1 MYVHEPIILRQLG
14 SPKSAN
20 ASSNQTSGVKKKKSR
35 NQQRDS
41 GILVDL
47 LNINGSVSNLRA
59 KFSNATTSIRQ
70 SFSTF
75 NLRSLSRKEKTDKR
89 AKRAAAEERL
99 KQQKQIAGNVNGRV
113 VSDLEDNEYENTDD
127 NYNSHSEDDDYNE
140 FVKPKRSVREFHG
153 VFLKVLQNF

>member
-1 MYVHEPIILRQLG
+1 MYVHDPTILRQLG
-14 SPKSAN
+14 SPKSTTN
-20 ASSNQTSGVKKKKSR
+20 TSYQTDGIKKKKSQ

-47 LNINGSVSNLRA
+47 FNINGSVSNLRA

-99 KQQKQIAGNVNGRV
+99 NQQKLSTNNVNGQR
-113 VSDLEDNEYENTDD
+113 VSDLEGNEYENTDD
-127 NYNSHSEDDDYNE
+127 NYNSDSEDDDYNE
-140 FVKPKRSVREFHG
+140 FVKPKQSVRKFYG
-153 VFLKVLQNF
+153 FLNLFGYIT